1 MHDFLEGNDEIYFNN
16 IDYEFTN
23 NSFCLSLLLCNHSS
37 SCRAC
42 RYAEGRCKSKWQA
55 S

>member
-1 MHDFLEGNDEIYFNN
+1 MIFLEGNDEIYFNN

-23 NSFCLSLLLCNHSS
+23 NSYRLSLLLCNHSS

-42 RYAEGRCKSKWQA
+42 RYVKAGAKANGKDS
-55 S
+55 